1 MRRRSVSSKCSG
13 VTRSGRHPARRSPC
27 RPRGDRSDRRRRC
40 GTACD
45 DRRPDPPPAVPACP
59 GRCACPAALRLA
71 QLLGGNRRAV
81 RFRGCRPAGRSGRP
95 RPGARRTP
103 RPPRS
108 RSPAEAEV
116 HLALHGLLGDRDR
129 RHAQHNSSSAAATA
143 ARVGDVVAEVRAVV
157 DAGDDQLRLEPDQA
171 QSREP
176 HAVHG
181 RAVGR
186 EAGRAVAELHFLDPQ
201 RLPRRDAPRAG
212 RPVRIRRDHRQLD
225 AWNRQQRAPQ
235 RGRWP
240 GCRRRS

>member
-1 MRRRSVSSKCSG
+1 M
-13 VTRSGRHPARRSPC
+13 
-27 RPRGDRSDRRRRC
+27 
-40 GTACD
+40 
-45 DRRPDPPPAVPACP
+45 
-59 GRCACPAALRLA
+59 
-71 QLLGGNRRAV
+71 
-81 RFRGCRPAGRSGRP
+81 
-95 RPGARRTP
+95 
-103 RPPRS
+103 
-108 RSPAEAEV
+108 
-116 HLALHGLLGDRDR
+116 
-129 RHAQHNSSSAAATA
+129 
-143 ARVGDVVAEVRAVV
+143 V

-235 RGRWP
+235 RVKAAGLDAVVVREEDLHLGADGCCEESGAMSAP
-240 GCRRRS
+240 GRRRRGRTCVQMPVYPSARGSWG